1 MLDLRWWVV
10 GAIETLWDCLGK
22 QKVDEEEEDE
32 DRKLEEYID
41 LCWEQDGPT
50 RLDPRPVMLL
60 FMYIG
65 FPLFDITGLN
75 NCFHRKFTD
84 ALQDVWLIKNM
95 IKD

>member
-22 QKVDEEEEDE
+22 QKVDVEEEEE
-32 DRKLEEYID
+32 ERKLEEYID

-50 RLDPRPVMLL
+50 RLDSRLLDPRPVML
-60 FMYIG
+60 FMYID
-65 FPLFDITGLN
+65 FPLFDITELN

-84 ALQDVWLIKNM
+84 VWLIINM
-95 IKD
+95 FKD